1 MSLPDLSS
9 DQPRGVLVRRPRTSI
24 YTVLLLVALLA
35 IAFSCLLLV
44 LELFQYGLQIK
55 PPANLQAT
63 IRAGTSAAHIV

>member
-1 MSLPDLSS
+1 VSLPDLSS

-55 PPANLQAT
+55 PPANLQA
-63 IRAGTSAAHIV
+63 AVPADVAAPLIV

>member
-55 PPANLQAT
+55 PPANLQA
-63 IRAGTSAAHIV
+63 AFSANETATPIV